1 MQQFK
6 PFTKEHI
13 FILPHAEEYRRFFDV
28 SIQQIL
34 DCLNEP
40 ERSEGLATDHYTAE
54 KTINNRRLHVYFYL
68 TFPLQATDI
77 GAYSIVDFIGCTELE
92 DRSAPAN
99 KS

>member
-28 SIQQIL
+28 SINHVL
-34 DCLNEP
+34 DCLNAL

-68 TFPLQATDI
+68 TFPLQANDTE
-77 GAYSIVDFIGCTELE
+77 AYSIVDFIGCTELE
-92 DRSAPAN
+92 NKPAPAN